1 MPRFMPWCLWSQ
13 EKFHSRPSHLP
24 TIAASRKSFASAVAR
39 APLLSCAAPKPTG
52 KKERRAMKNVRAV
65 TEPDVLTI
73 KVDMSDAVKE
83 FEEKAE
89 QLRSQWEESEWSLGE
104 ARASESRL
112 ERQLDEVR
120 EANRYLGELRAIHEA
135 LRQETRELIE
145 QLAQTRK
152 DVEVM
157 RRVAEA
163 RQGDVD
169 VERARRRAVEASL
182 HAIQR
187 HGERRAAVRRHLPD
201 LVAEVRGPDGLL
213 LFHGCPPNVSLTGLA
228 FATGQSVD
236 AAPDFVEITLHI
248 PALGQPIEGV
258 GRLVWR
264 EAMEGSHQWGC
275 ELLDLLPDSRKG
287 LEDVLANAA

>member
-1 MPRFMPWCLWSQ
+1 
-13 EKFHSRPSHLP
+13 
-24 TIAASRKSFASAVAR
+24 
-39 APLLSCAAPKPTG
+39 
-52 KKERRAMKNVRAV
+52 MKNVRAV

-120 EANRYLGELRAIHEA
+120 EAYSQLEASHRDVTAQLRDEVRQRDEANWYLGELRVIHEA
-135 LRQETRELIE
+135 LRQETRELIK
-145 QLAQTRK
+145 QLGQTRK

-248 PALGQPIEGV
+248 PAIGQPIEGV

-287 LEDVLANAA
+287 LEDVLASAA

>member
-24 TIAASRKSFASAVAR
+24 TVAASRKSFARAVAR
-39 APLLSCAAPKPTG
+39 APLLSCASPKPTG

-120 EANRYLGELRAIHEA
+120 EAYSQLEASHRDGTAQLRDEVRQRDEANWDLGELRAIHEA
-135 LRQETRELIE
+135 IRQEKRGLIG

-152 DVEVM
+152 VVEVM
-157 RRVAEA
+157 
-163 RQGDVD
+163 QGVGG
-169 VERARRRAVEASL
+169 ACQGA
-182 HAIQR
+182 
-187 HGERRAAVRRHLPD
+187 G
-201 LVAEVRGPDGLL
+201 
-213 LFHGCPPNVSLTGLA
+213 
-228 FATGQSVD
+228 
-236 AAPDFVEITLHI
+236 
-248 PALGQPIEGV
+248 GV
-258 GRLVWR
+258 GRAGTRAQQMSMKCTL
-264 EAMEGSHQWGC
+264 
-275 ELLDLLPDSRKG
+275 
-287 LEDVLANAA
+287 

>member
-1 MPRFMPWCLWSQ
+1 
-13 EKFHSRPSHLP
+13 
-24 TIAASRKSFASAVAR
+24 
-39 APLLSCAAPKPTG
+39 
-52 KKERRAMKNVRAV
+52 MKNVRAV

-120 EANRYLGELRAIHEA
+120 EAYSQLEASHRDVTAQLRDEVRQRDEANWYLGELRAIHEA

-187 HGERRAAVRRHLPD
+187 HGERRARFGDIFRTWWP
-201 LVAEVRGPDGLL
+201 R
-213 LFHGCPPNVSLTGLA
+213 S
-228 FATGQSVD
+228 
-236 AAPDFVEITLHI
+236 AAPTACSSFM
-248 PALGQPIEGV
+248 GV
-258 GRLVWR
+258 HRTSL
-264 EAMEGSHQWGC
+264 
-275 ELLDLLPDSRKG
+275 
-287 LEDVLANAA
+287 